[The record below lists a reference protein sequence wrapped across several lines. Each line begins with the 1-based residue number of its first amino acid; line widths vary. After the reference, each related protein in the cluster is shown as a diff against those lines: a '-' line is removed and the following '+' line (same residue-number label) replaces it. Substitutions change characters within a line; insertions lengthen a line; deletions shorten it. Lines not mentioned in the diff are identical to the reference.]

1 MKAESGACHHA
12 GCTCIFLGHNVM
24 QLRVELVSP
33 SVTLLKNLTDNR
45 EVIETELTC

>member
-1 MKAESGACHHA
+1 MKAETGACHHA
-12 GCTCIFLGHNVM
+12 GCIFLGHNVM

-33 SVTLLKNLTDNR
+33 SVTLLKNLTDSR